1 MKIHHHITT
10 RKAALFVG
18 FATLSA
24 IAVAQTALPSKLSGR
39 WATTDGKA
47 SQAISVNLDPA
58 TSKGTLTVHSNL
70 GPCTIRDAAITATM
84 EAGKLVLK
92 VDPAY
97 TNPCRSEVLVEL
109 AKKPGS
115 EDYEGELRQQAGR
128 EGARQPQTLTVKM
141 SP

>member
-1 MKIHHHITT
+1 MKTYYSSPT
-10 RKAALFVG
+10 RKVAFFVG

-24 IAVAQTALPSKLSGR
+24 VTAAQTVLPSKLSGR
-39 WATTDGKA
+39 WATTDGTA
-47 SQAISVNLDPA
+47 SQAISAIIDPA
-58 TSKGTLTVHSNL
+58 TSKGTLTVFSNL
-70 GPCTIRDAAITATM
+70 APCTIRNAAVDVSM

-92 VDPAY
+92 VDPSY
-97 TNPCRSEVLVEL
+97 TNPCRSDVLVEL
-109 AKKPGS
+109 TKKTGS